1 MSDIII
7 CSPVFNDWNSALQLL
22 YQVDRV
28 SAEEGLNMEFFF
40 VDDNSSD
47 RIPGKLPEPLQSVKK
62 VTVLRLKRN
71 LGHQRA
77 IAIGLSQ
84 IAENYQCNAVVVMD
98 ADGEDSP
105 RDIPRLLD
113 KLISTD
119 FSCAVF
125 AKRRKRTE
133 TVFFQVCY
141 RLYKI
146 IHRILTGRA
155 VEVGNFSILPMKH
168 LQSLMVVSDLWNH
181 YAASVHQS
189 KIPVETIPAD
199 RSGRIS
205 GQSKMNF
212 FALVTHGL
220 SAISVYSEII
230 GVRLLVT
237 MLILSGVN
245 FFVILLVVGIRF
257 FTDLA
262 IPGWAT
268 TTVFS
273 LLILF
278 MQFLVISLIYS
289 LFVLQNRNNLT
300 FIPLRDYKFFVSSI
314 NEIKYI

>member
-1 MSDIII
+1 MTNIII
-7 CSPVFNDWNSALQLL
+7 CSPVYNDWHSALQLL
-22 YQVDRV
+22 LQVDRV
-28 SAEEGLNMEFFF
+28 AAEENLDIEFLF
-40 VDDNSSD
+40 VDDNSAET
-47 RIPGKLPEPLQSVKK
+47 IPGKLTEPLRSIRKVSVLK
-62 VTVLRLKRN
+62 LKRN

-84 IAENYQCNAVVVMD
+84 IAAHHECKAVVVMD

-133 TVFFQVCY
+133 TLGFQICY
-141 RLYKI
+141 KLYKV
-146 IHRILTGRA
+146 IHRILTGRK
-155 VEVGNFSILPMKH
+155 VEVGNFSILPMRH

-181 YAASVHQS
+181 YAASVYQA
-189 KIPVETIPAD
+189 KIPVQTIPAD
-199 RSGRIS
+199 RAKRIA

-230 GVRLLVT
+230 GVRLLVG
-237 MLILSGVN
+237 MLILSGLN
-245 FFVILLVVGIRF
+245 LFVILLVIGIRF
-257 FTDLA
+257 FTELA

-268 TTVFS
+268 TAVSS

-278 MQFLVISLIYS
+278 MQFLLVSLIYS

-300 FIPLRDYKFFVSSI
+300 FIPLRDYTYFVSSI
-314 NEIKYI
+314 HELKYL